1 MSPLVFLTALKK
13 AISTNGTQ
21 VSDCSAMLQLS
32 SENVLKTVCS
42 IPGASTTT
50 RIEQNSTLL
59 VVRAPESYDY
69 EICRITQDTK
79 SPFI

>member
-1 MSPLVFLTALKK
+1 
-13 AISTNGTQ
+13 
-21 VSDCSAMLQLS
+21 MLQLS